1 MSKNKKIIY
10 SILTEISNG
19 NNDFNWYDYEI
30 EKQEFADIIEMM
42 AEDGLINKKVNVNR
56 GGKGNKTLTIYIR
69 NAKITAKGETYL
81 QENSS
86 LKKTYNGLKEIRDWL
101 PL

>member
-56 GGKGNKTLTIYIR
+56 GGKGNKALTIYIR

-81 QENSS
+81 
-86 LKKTYNGLKEIRDWL
+86 
-101 PL
+101 